1 MPEAVMEARIAVS
14 FDWGVVYISVDEA
27 RELIEQLED
36 ALPQEQTER
45 HNGGSFGFGVHR
57 EEEENENE

>member
-1 MPEAVMEARIAVS
+1 MEARIAVS
-14 FDWGVVYISVDEA
+14 FDWGMVYISVDEA

-36 ALPQEQTER
+36 ALPQEQMER

-57 EEEENENE
+57 DEEENGSD